1 MLKDSALLLDNLL
14 DTTDHNLNNR
24 VIEILNLKKE
34 IMWYCNAPPTDFGSL
49 LLTFLCCCVTTD
61 SSGWHGVR
69 ACARRIIQ
77 KGHFLLQVMDVPLCS
92 TDNPLIQLTRIERVV
107 NRLFQLGVK
116 MMMNNHL
123 RQFG

>member
-1 MLKDSALLLDNLL
+1 MK
-14 DTTDHNLNNR
+14 
-24 VIEILNLKKE
+24 

-69 ACARRIIQ
+69 ACARIIQ